1 MKGQCYM
8 SKGYVF
14 LIPVMSV
21 LWFACTSTPRE
32 SAPYAGSGGSSTAGS
47 PNAAAQKPSSADAPG
62 KSGYEAAYTYRTNLP
77 DKLIQKPPSGIE
89 AYRSS
94 DPDEYIRQIAAYI
107 TAHAAGDFD
116 RIKKAHDWVALNLAY
131 LGPDAQVPN
140 QSPRSVIASGRAA
153 GQGYAAVFKALCD
166 AMGIPCVVIHGYART
181 ARSPLFDDE
190 NPATPNHAWNK
201 VLIHGDWYMV
211 DTARDAG
218 TFDGRNYEAAYSTDY
233 LFLKPEHGVFT
244 HFPANPEDQLL
255 SGPVSASTYVSLAP
269 LNARFFDTITAIS
282 PEVRRIN
289 RVAGTLELLLTPKGD
304 SEVRV
309 SVYDEKAMNEYTNV
323 AFVQKEGLAYKAY
336 MSFPNP
342 GNYRVQVSSRKRGE
356 KTYTFC
362 GTFGVIA
369 GTGSAVRYPTQY
381 GDFTQEITLISP
393 LEMPLQKNKS
403 YRFRIKSNTNY
414 VALVMDNR
422 FMQLTPDQQGIFTLD
437 TIIPSTVKEV
447 TVVVGDARSREY
459 PAILKYEV
467 W

>member
-1 MKGQCYM
+1 M

-21 LWFACTSTPRE
+21 LWSACASSPKE
-32 SAPYAGSGGSSTAGS
+32 SAPRAGSGGPSPSVS
-47 PNAAAQKPSSADAPG
+47 PNAAAQKPSSAETPG
-62 KSGYEAAYTYRTNLP
+62 EKGYEAAYTYRTNLP
-77 DKLIQKPPSGIE
+77 DRLIQKLPPSIE

-94 DPDEYIRQIAAYI
+94 DSEEYIRQIAAYI

-116 RIKKAHDWVALNLAY
+116 RVKKAHDWLALNIAY
-131 LGPDAQVPN
+131 LGPDSQAPN
-140 QSPRSVIASGRAA
+140 QSPEGVIAGGRAA
-153 GQGYAAVFKALCD
+153 GRGYAAVFKALCD
-166 AMGIPCVVIHGYART
+166 AMSIPCVVIHGYAR
-181 ARSPLFDDE
+181 AAGSLLFDDE
-190 NPATPNHAWNK
+190 NPSIPNHAWNK
-201 VLIHGDWYMV
+201 VRIHGDWYMV

-218 TFDGRNYEAAYSTDY
+218 AFDGRNYEASYSTDY
-233 LFLKPEHGVFT
+233 LFLKPEHSVFT

-255 SGPVSASTYVSLAP
+255 PGPVSASAYVSLAP

-289 RVAGTLELLLTPKGD
+289 RVAGTLELLLTPKGG

-309 SVYDEKAMNEYTNV
+309 SMYDEKTMNEYTNV

-362 GTFGVIA
+362 GAFGVIA
-369 GTGSAVRYPTQY
+369 AAGSAVRYPAQY
-381 GDFTQEITLISP
+381 GDFTQEITLMSP

-403 YRFRIKSNTNY
+403 YRFRIKSNTDY

-422 FMQLTPDQQGIFTLD
+422 FMQLNPDQQGVFTLD
-437 TIIPSTVKEV
+437 TTIPSTVKEV